1 MSNELVMGYPEAEHG
16 VLGAIMLAS
25 LDGNASLV
33 DDIVSQMAS
42 GDFLYDDHAALFD
55 VIRDCLDRG
64 LPVDAVT
71 VGDVQRTLPSGQS
84 TLAFAADLCRNVPS
98 VANVMAYAKQVKQWA
113 VIRQVVDLGHSAKA
127 AVASGLVPDE
137 IIAQAQQSIADLRD
151 LQGSEKAGY
160 KRMAEVLP
168 KVFDGMQEVLDDRA
182 PPKLSTGLTDL
193 DKLIGFLRPKS
204 MVVIAGRPGS
214 GKTMLG
220 LQIVNHVAIRGA
232 GVSLIFSLE
241 MDEKEL
247 TVRTIASQGGV
258 DLRRMEEVKSLDE
271 DEWQRIGTAG
281 SKIEA
286 AQLYLNDT
294 PGMTMSAIR
303 SDARR
308 LQREKGLDIL
318 MIDYLGLVG
327 AEGKN
332 QSRTDAVAKISIA
345 LKNLAKE
352 LSVPVLVLAQL
363 NRNPASRPGKKPQAS
378 DLRDSGQI
386 EQDADA
392 VILVHHDPE
401 SEAGEQGV
409 TELILDK
416 GRQAPQGSCLV
427 QRQGQYARF
436 VNFAGNRLPPDD
448 EVEMARVLNFSKHR
462 KGSKHRETF

>member
-1 MSNELVMGYPEAEHG
+1 MSELVMGYPEAEHG

-25 LDGNASLV
+25 LDGNAALV
-33 DDIVSQMAS
+33 DDIVSQMTSA
-42 GDFLYDDHAALFD
+42 DFLYDDHAALFD
-55 VIRDCLDRG
+55 VIRECLDRG

-71 VGDVQRTLPSGQS
+71 VGDVQRTLPSGQG
-84 TLAFAADLCRNVPS
+84 TLAFAVDLCRNVPS
-98 VANVMAYAKQVKQWA
+98 VANAMAYAKQVKQWA

-151 LQGSEKAGY
+151 LQGSQKAGY
-160 KRMAEVLP
+160 RRMAEVLP

-182 PPKLSTGLTDL
+182 PPKLSTGLADL

-232 GVSLIFSLE
+232 GVGLIFSLE

-247 TVRTIASQGGV
+247 TIRTIASQGAV

-303 SDARR
+303 SDARK
-308 LQREKGLDIL
+308 LQREKGLDIM

-327 AEGKN
+327 TEGRSQN
-332 QSRTDAVAKISIA
+332 RADAVAKVSIA

-448 EVEMARVLNFSKHR
+448 EVEMGRVLNFSKHR

>member
-1 MSNELVMGYPEAEHG
+1 MSELVMGYPEAEHG

-25 LDGNASLV
+25 LDGNAALV
-33 DDIVSQMAS
+33 DDIVSQMTSA
-42 GDFLYDDHAALFD
+42 DFLYDDHAALFD
-55 VIRDCLDRG
+55 VIRDCLERG

-71 VGDVQRTLPSGQS
+71 VGDVQRTLPSGQG
-84 TLAFAADLCRNVPS
+84 TLAFAVDLCRNVPS
-98 VANVMAYAKQVKQWA
+98 VANTMAYAKQVKQWA
-113 VIRQVVDLGHSAKA
+113 VIRQVVDIGHSAKA
-127 AVASGLVPDE
+127 AVANGLVPDE

-182 PPKLSTGLTDL
+182 PPKLSTGLADL

-232 GVSLIFSLE
+232 GVGLIFSLE

-247 TVRTIASQGGV
+247 TIRTIASQGAV

-303 SDARR
+303 SDARK
-308 LQREKGLDIL
+308 LQREKGLDIM

-327 AEGKN
+327 TEGRSQN
-332 QSRTDAVAKISIA
+332 RADAVAKVSIA

-363 NRNPASRPGKKPQAS
+363 NRNPASRPGRKPQAS

-416 GRQAPQGSCLV
+416 GRQAPQGACLV

-436 VNFAGNRLPPDD
+436 VNFAGNLLPPDD
-448 EVEMARVLNFSKHR
+448 EVEMGRVLNFSKHR
-462 KGSKHRETF
+462 KGSKHHETF

>member
-1 MSNELVMGYPEAEHG
+1 MSELVMGYPEAEHG

-25 LDGNASLV
+25 LDGNAALV
-33 DDIVSQMAS
+33 DDIVGQMSSA
-42 GDFLYDDHAALFD
+42 DFLYDDHAALFD
-55 VIRDCLDRG
+55 VIRDCLGRG

-71 VGDVQRTLPSGQS
+71 VGDVQRLLPSGKG

-98 VANVMAYAKQVKQWA
+98 VANAMAYAKQVKQWA
-113 VIRQVVDLGHSAKA
+113 VIRQVVDIGHSAKA

-182 PPKLSTGLTDL
+182 PPKRSTGLADL
-193 DKLIGFLRPKS
+193 DKRIGFLRPKS

-232 GVSLIFSLE
+232 GVGLIFSLE

-247 TVRTIASQGGV
+247 TIRTIASQGGV
-258 DLRRMEEVKSLDE
+258 DLRRMDEVKSLDE

-303 SDARR
+303 SEARK
-308 LQREKGLDIL
+308 LQREQGLDIL

-327 AEGKN
+327 TEGKN
-332 QSRTDAVAKISIA
+332 QNRTDAVAKISIA

-436 VNFAGNRLPPDD
+436 VNFAGNRLPSDD
-448 EVEMARVLNFSKHR
+448 EVEMGRTFAGRHRTKGAKHE
-462 KGSKHRETF
+462 SF